1 MLWNNKMKDKKNK
14 IVIEKNSDFVE
25 RVLLLS
31 LPPAFVFIM
40 LVFLHIISAPMA
52 IMSYASIILFDVIML
67 LPISFEMQRIR
78 NYISS
83 LSTGNEIDV
92 KDMML
97 NEQDSKQIATA
108 INQLHRFW
116 SEKNDMLTAQTMS
129 DAAVLDTLPD
139 PIIIIDK
146 KQNIVGANLQARNIF
161 GDDMAGKNVKELLD
175 SEALLKGISAVI
187 DKETDSENLV
197 FYLDDENK
205 RKMYA
210 HIKQLPWFS
219 NGQSEVVISIYDLS
233 KVVKLEKAQSDFVA
247 NASHELRTPLS
258 VISGFIETL
267 QTSAKDDAKARD
279 MFLKIMKEQ
288 SDYMAQLIE
297 NLLSL
302 SRIEMSDAPKPTD
315 TINVEDLIPDVKNAL
330 LQKLKQKNMQLN
342 VIKEVEK
349 ATAVADNA
357 QIKQVLQN
365 LIDNAIK
372 YGDEN
377 SVITLKFSAEDKI
390 PAARDFEIEEGPAL
404 VISVNS
410 RGEPIKKEQ
419 IERLTERFYRLQTHR
434 DKNIKGTGLGLS
446 IVKHIIMR
454 HKGNL
459 IIRSDKRHGT
469 TFSVYLPKE

>member
-1 MLWNNKMKDKKNK
+1 MKDKKSK
-14 IVIEKNSDFVE
+14 ILIEKNSDFVE

-31 LPPAFVFIM
+31 LPPAFVFM
-40 LVFLHIISAPMA
+40 ALVVLHIISAPMA

-67 LPISFEMQRIR
+67 LPISFEMQKVR

-83 LSTGNEIDV
+83 LSTGAEIDV

-97 NEQDSKQIATA
+97 NEQDSKEIALA
-108 INQLHRFW
+108 INQLHKFW
-116 SEKNDMLTAQTMS
+116 AEKNDMLTAQTMS

-139 PIIIIDK
+139 PIIIINK
-146 KQNIVGANLQARNIF
+146 KQEVVGANLQARNMLGEDI
-161 GDDMAGKNVKELLD
+161 AGKSIRELFSSD
-175 SEALLKGISAVI
+175 VLLKGIEAVI

-197 FYLDDENK
+197 FYLSEDDS

-233 KVVKLEKAQSDFVA
+233 RVVKLEKVQSDFVA

-267 QTSAKDDAKARD
+267 QTTAKNDAPARE

-288 SDYMAQLIE
+288 ADYMAQLIE

-302 SRIEMSDAPKPTD
+302 SRIEMSNAPKPEEQ
-315 TINVEDLIPDVKNAL
+315 INIEELIPDVENAL
-330 LQKLKQKNMQLN
+330 AQKMKTKGMKLN
-342 VIKEVEK
+342 LVKK
-349 ATAVADNA
+349 TQDTSAVADGVK
-357 QIKQVLQN
+357 IKQVLQN

-372 YGDEN
+372 YGDEG
-377 SVITLKFSAEDKI
+377 SVITVTIAAEDKI
-390 PAARDFEIEEGPAL
+390 PPAHDFEIADGPAL
-404 VISVNS
+404 VVSVNNK
-410 RGEPIKKEQ
+410 GEPIKKEH
-419 IERLTERFYRLQTHR
+419 IGRLTERFYRLQTHR

-446 IVKHIIMR
+446 IVKQIIMR

-459 IIRSDKRHGT
+459 LITSDKRHGT
-469 TFSVYLPKE
+469 TFSIYLPKE

>member
-1 MLWNNKMKDKKNK
+1 
-14 IVIEKNSDFVE
+14 
-25 RVLLLS
+25 LS
-31 LPPAFVFIM
+31 LPPAFVFMM
-40 LVFLHIISAPMA
+40 LVFLHIISASMA
-52 IMSYASIILFDVIML
+52 IMSYATIILFDVIML

-78 NYISS
+78 NYITS

-97 NEQDSKQIATA
+97 NEQDSRQIATA

-116 SEKNDMLTAQTMS
+116 SEKNDKLTAQTMS

-139 PIIIIDK
+139 PIVIINK
-146 KQNIVGANLQARNIF
+146 KQNVVGANLQARNIF
-161 GDDMAGKNVKELLD
+161 GDEMAGKNVRDLFS
-175 SEALLKGISAVI
+175 SEVLLKGISAVI

-197 FYLDDENK
+197 FYLDDEEN

-267 QTSAKDDAKARD
+267 QTSAKNDDKARD

-288 SDYMAQLIE
+288 ADYMSLLIE

-302 SRIEMSDAPKPTD
+302 SRIEMSDAPKPTEFV
-315 TINVEDLIPDVKNAL
+315 NVEDLIPDVKNAL
-330 LQKLKQKNMQLN
+330 VQKLKSKNMQLN
-342 VIKEVEK
+342 VINKTAG
-349 ATAVADNA
+349 ATAVADA
-357 QIKQVLQN
+357 SQIKQVLQN
-365 LIDNAIK
+365 LVDNAIK

-377 SVITLKFSAEDKI
+377 SDISITISEEDKI
-390 PAARDFEIEEGPAL
+390 PAARDFETEEGPAL
-404 VISVNS
+404 VVSVNNK
-410 RGEPIKKEQ
+410 GEPIKKEQ
-419 IERLTERFYRLQTHR
+419 IERLTERFYRLQAHR

-459 IIRSDKRHGT
+459 VITSDKRHGT
-469 TFSVYLPKE
+469 SFNVYLPKE